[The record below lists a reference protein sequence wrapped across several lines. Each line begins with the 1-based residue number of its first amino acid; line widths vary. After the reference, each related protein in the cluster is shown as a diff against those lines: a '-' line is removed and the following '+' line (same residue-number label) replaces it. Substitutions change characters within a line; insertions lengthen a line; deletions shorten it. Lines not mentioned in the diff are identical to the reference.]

1 MVLGVKQKNQW
12 ANIASCG
19 CTQYDATIH
28 QVLLSHQSSRWCSSF
43 TFEYRT
49 TSPLF
54 PQAHVLHTSSHCA
67 LAGDYW
73 CFSHTQTFIR
83 SHLVCGPLNLHRHN
97 EICIAYWLQKHN
109 VDMVKNI
116 GGVRNCY

>member
-1 MVLGVKQKNQW
+1 LSFVVVHIMTLQSSSTAEVLF
-12 ANIASCG
+12 SR
-19 CTQYDATIH
+19 
-28 QVLLSHQSSRWCSSF
+28 QSSRWCSSF

-54 PQAHVLHTSSHCA
+54 PQTDVLRTSSQCA
-67 LAGDYW
+67 LAG

-97 EICIAYWLQKHN
+97 EISIAYWLWKHN
-109 VDMVKNI
+109 VDLVKNI
-116 GGVRNCY
+116 GGV